1 MLIFLW
7 KNVILFIIYFI
18 SVNSI
23 FYSYLQCVK
32 FIYLNGVHELIIDNR
47 IVILFIII
55 VLRARNG
62 ARILDLTVILY
73 KLFESNIYTY
83 TKYENFIYLNGVF
96 K

>member
-1 MLIFLW
+1 MQ
-7 KNVILFIIYFI
+7 Y
-18 SVNSI
+18 
-23 FYSYLQCVK
+23 VK
-32 FIYLNGVHELIIDNR
+32 FIYLNGVHELILDNR

-73 KLFESNIYTY
+73 KLFESKIYNY
-83 TKYENFIYLNGVF
+83 PKYENLIYLNGVF